1 MDLSDP
7 LARAE
12 HHARLL
18 KLFSELASIVS
29 LERLLHRIVEA
40 AAELTDAESAGLL
53 LRDGSAEVL
62 RFVAASRHAAILLDI
77 PVPLERSIAGAAFT
91 SGQPVIV
98 ADVPADPRH
107 FREIEERVALKARSL
122 VAVPLQYL
130 QHRIGVLEV
139 ENKRGAPSFDADD
152 VETLKLLASQAT
164 VAIENA
170 RLIDTLEQHRT
181 QLGQLVDQRVVE
193 INAVNTQLQ
202 AELAERRQAEDEL
215 RKLASAVE
223 HSASTIVITDTTPRI
238 EYVNPAFTRITGY
251 TLAEARGRNPRFLKS
266 GRHSPEFY
274 RDLWATLLRGEVW
287 RGEFI
292 NRKKNGELYYEATR
306 ITPVPD
312 STGQVGHYVAVK
324 DDITDRKR
332 SEETLALLNER
343 LKILREIDQAI
354 LGAQSPSA
362 IARAGLGRLA
372 QVVPAKRV
380 TVVEHDNSG
389 ICEVLSIEATRELG
403 LDVTSW
409 LKHLRHLLGEKPQ
422 IQGVAN
428 LQQQPHRTPL
438 QDELFAAGV
447 RTYAL
452 VPLRE
457 QERVIGALILESDHA
472 DVFTSDHINIAAE
485 VAGLLSVAL
494 HQAQLR
500 ASLAL
505 RTEELEAQ
513 NAELDAF
520 AHTVAH
526 DLKNPLGVISAYS
539 NFLAAYSEQLDPPE
553 VRQATHMME
562 QSALKAVSIVNNLL
576 LLASTNKQEVELK
589 PLDMA
594 AIVEEARLRLKTMIT
609 EDQPEITLPDAWP
622 LALGHAPWIEEV
634 WVNYLSNALKY
645 GGHPPRLELGGELL
659 PNRAGS
665 NTTSRLARFWVRDTG
680 RGLTPQEQARLFTPF
695 ERLSQAN
702 IGGHGLGLSI
712 VKRIAEKL
720 GGTVG
725 VESAPGQ
732 GSTFYF
738 TLPASAK

>member
-1 MDLSDP
+1 MTLSDP
-7 LARAE
+7 LARAA
-12 HHARLL
+12 HHERLL
-18 KLFSELASIVS
+18 KLFSELTSIVS

-53 LRDGSAEVL
+53 LRDGSATTL
-62 RFVAASRHAAILLDI
+62 RFVAASLHADILLNI

-91 SGQPVIV
+91 LGEPLIV
-98 ADVPADPRH
+98 ADVPSDPRH
-107 FREIEERVALKARSL
+107 DQAIEDQLLLKTRSL
-122 VAVPLQYL
+122 LAVPLQYL
-130 QHRIGVLEV
+130 QHRVGVLEAQ
-139 ENKRGAPSFDADD
+139 NKRLGAAFDQDD
-152 VETLKLLASQAT
+152 IATLQLLASQAT

-170 RLIDTLEQHRT
+170 RLIEALEQHRA
-181 QLGQLVDQRVVE
+181 QLGQLVDARVAE
-193 INAVNTQLQ
+193 IKTINAQLQ
-202 AELAERRQAEDEL
+202 TELVERRQAEDEL
-215 RKLASAVE
+215 RQLASAVE

-238 EYVNPAFTRITGY
+238 QYVNPAFTQMTGY
-251 TLAEARGRNPRFLKS
+251 TLEEVRGKNPRVLKS
-266 GRHSPEFY
+266 GRHAPDFY

-292 NRKKNGELYYEATR
+292 NRKKNGELYFEATR
-306 ITPVPD
+306 ITPVRD
-312 STGQVGHYVAVK
+312 STGRVSHYVAVK
-324 DDITDRKR
+324 DDITDRKK
-332 SEETLALLNER
+332 SAEALALLNER

-372 QVVPAKRV
+372 QVVPAKRIS
-380 TVVEHDNSG
+380 VVERDTSG
-389 ICEVLSIEATRELG
+389 ICEVLAIEAAHELA
-403 LDVTSW
+403 LDVTCW
-409 LKHLRHLLGEKPQ
+409 LKHLHHVISERPQ
-422 IQGVAN
+422 IQGAAN
-428 LQQQPHRTPL
+428 LQQRAHRTPL
-438 QDELFAAGV
+438 QDELYAAGV
-447 RTYAL
+447 RSYVV

-457 QERVIGALILESDHA
+457 QEDIIGALILESDHA
-472 DVFTSDHINIAAE
+472 EAFTAEHVNIAAE
-485 VAGLLSVAL
+485 VAGLLAVAL

-526 DLKNPLGVISAYS
+526 DLKNPLGIVSSYS
-539 NFLAAYSEQLDPPE
+539 NFLAAYIERLNPPE
-553 VRQATHMME
+553 VKQAAQMTE
-562 QSALKAVSIVNNLL
+562 QSAQKAVSIVNNLL
-576 LLASTNKQEVELK
+576 LLASTNKQAVELK

-594 AIVEEARLRLKTMIT
+594 AIIGEARQRLKTMFM
-609 EDQPEITLPDAWP
+609 EYQPQIIVAAAWP
-622 LALGHAPWIEEV
+622 LALGHAAWIEEV

-645 GGHPPRLELGGELL
+645 GGRPPLLELGGELL
-659 PNRAGS
+659 PHVSGS
-665 NTTSRLARFWVRDTG
+665 NITSRLARFWVRDNG

-712 VKRIAEKL
+712 VKRIVEKL
-720 GGTVG
+720 DGTVG

-732 GSTFYF
+732 GSTFFF